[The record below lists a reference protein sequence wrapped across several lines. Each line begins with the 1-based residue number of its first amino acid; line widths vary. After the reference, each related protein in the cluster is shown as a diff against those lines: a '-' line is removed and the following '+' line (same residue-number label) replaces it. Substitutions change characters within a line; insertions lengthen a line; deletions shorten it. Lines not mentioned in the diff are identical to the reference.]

1 MSYNVNGNGY
11 LCATRHPTQ
20 YSPSRYSAEEGALV
34 LFLLFLFLLT
44 DYVEGGMYVKGIF
57 SHHQQSGQWLQWNCY
72 EEMRGT

>member
-1 MSYNVNGNGY
+1 MVMGIFV
-11 LCATRHPTQ
+11 RHAIQPNIVRLAIR
-20 YSPSRYSAEEGALV
+20 PRKGRALV

-57 SHHQQSGQWLQWNCY
+57 SHHQQSGQWNCY